1 MKIVIVED
9 EIRIR
14 EGLTKL
20 ISKLDDKYE
29 VVGQAENGQT
39 GLALICRENP
49 DIIITDIKMPVM
61 DGLQMLEEIQEKGL
75 QIKTIVLSAYSEFE
89 YARGAMRM
97 GVKEYLVKP
106 IAVTVFSETLPQG
119 NRRNFSG
126 KKAFRC

>member
-39 GLALICRENP
+39 GLALICR
-49 DIIITDIKMPVM
+49 
-61 DGLQMLEEIQEKGL
+61 
-75 QIKTIVLSAYSEFE
+75 
-89 YARGAMRM
+89 
-97 GVKEYLVKP
+97 
-106 IAVTVFSETLPQG
+106 
-119 NRRNFSG
+119 
-126 KKAFRC
+126 

>member
-39 GLALICRENP
+39 GLALICRE
-49 DIIITDIKMPVM
+49 IRI
-61 DGLQMLEEIQEKGL
+61 LLL
-75 QIKTIVLSAYSEFE
+75 
-89 YARGAMRM
+89 R
-97 GVKEYLVKP
+97 
-106 IAVTVFSETLPQG
+106 TLKC
-119 NRRNFSG
+119 R
-126 KKAFRC
+126 